1 VLVAFIYGPGGAE
14 TRVYS
19 SVPDFDRQLHET
31 LGLTIVVLV
40 TLRPFWRMLDRQ
52 PEPPEIPAGWAWQR
66 RSYNACSTFCC
77 SRCRLPP

>member
-1 VLVAFIYGPGGAE
+1 MILVLVAFIYGPGGAE
-14 TRVYS
+14 TRVYC

-52 PEPPEIPAGWAWQR
+52 PEPPKIPAG
-66 RSYNACSTFCC
+66 
-77 SRCRLPP
+77 